1 MVLNRAIP
9 CAEDYDIWS
18 YSCSDCG
25 GSFNMVEPCAVTES
39 VSTSN
44 RRAVPRHDVATAATI
59 GSGRDAIPCMLR
71 NISAV
76 GAELELASH
85 IDIPEYFT
93 LAAQGTHLPS
103 QVIWRKEKRIGI
115 VFL

>member
-1 MVLNRAIP
+1 
-9 CAEDYDIWS
+9 
-18 YSCSDCG
+18 
-25 GSFNMVEPCAVTES
+25 
-39 VSTSN
+39 
-44 RRAVPRHDVATAATI
+44 
-59 GSGRDAIPCMLR
+59 MLR